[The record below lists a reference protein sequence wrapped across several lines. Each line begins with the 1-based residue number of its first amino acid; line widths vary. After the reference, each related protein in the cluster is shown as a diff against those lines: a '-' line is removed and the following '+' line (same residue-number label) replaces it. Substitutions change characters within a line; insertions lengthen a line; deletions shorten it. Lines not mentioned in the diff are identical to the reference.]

1 MFSQFGDRG
10 RGRVIA
16 IKREALDQYCE
27 THELKIGDCTYHKCS
42 ELISSD
48 YRFVKHEDFADEK
61 EVRVI
66 ASRQHESLNLNDF
79 NRGDIYVFEMRHG
92 CIINMTNEVIGPSD
106 FVCMKMVTRLREL
119 RRADPP
125 KAKTGIIDISWMRE
139 ILIAAKKAEEL
150 ERQNATNPIN
160 GTRNVP
166 C

>member
-1 MFSQFGDRG
+1 MSDQQID
-10 RGRVIA
+10 
-16 IKREALDQYCE
+16 EAD
-27 THELKIGDCTYHKCS
+27 
-42 ELISSD
+42 
-48 YRFVKHEDFADEK
+48 
-61 EVRVI
+61 
-66 ASRQHESLNLNDF
+66 
-79 NRGDIYVFEMRHG
+79 
-92 CIINMTNEVIGPSD
+92 GPSD

-166 C
+166 

>member
-1 MFSQFGDRG
+1 MFDCAKHMSKPD
-10 RGRVIA
+10 
-16 IKREALDQYCE
+16 KRECMSFSFPGGKGGGIILEMNVQAAEQIYGHLKQQFDQIMVQIE
-27 THELKIGDCTYHKCS
+27 H
-42 ELISSD
+42 
-48 YRFVKHEDFADEK
+48 DECL
-61 EVRVI
+61 E
-66 ASRQHESLNLNDF
+66 
-79 NRGDIYVFEMRHG
+79 
-92 CIINMTNEVIGPSD
+92 NEPSD

-166 C
+166 